1 MGLGEK
7 DVKWMVG
14 KAVGKVRFFFSLNK
28 KMYKERQPSSHQLT
42 KKTKR
47 LVGVT
52 MSYPIRRAYMQKDKK
67 ETKRAL
73 DLP

>member
-52 MSYPIRRAYMQKDKK
+52 MSIQSDEHICKKTKKKRRG
-67 ETKRAL
+67 
-73 DLP
+73 P